1 MKGPGKIKLLLYA
14 GMLLAASTLYG
25 KDSED
30 PELRALEESVKSNP
44 QTQVFE
50 YNLNGIS
57 QGNVYELKSGDYS
70 IKIGSWFMIFKRE
83 SEEKGTTFL
92 YDINKN
98 RTSDR
103 IIFTDGP
110 VSILEGIL
118 MDSEGLRGIEEPDD
132 LDISAN
138 NAIQRAGGITNRNT
152 RTVVDAEGSTVKIID
167 YKEEEYETLKGEE
180 ALSFKESIN
189 EFYNKFLNK
198 INDVFGK

>member
-1 MKGPGKIKLLLYA
+1 MKGPGKIKTILYV
-14 GMLLAASTLYG
+14 GMLLAASALYG
-25 KDSED
+25 KDSQD

-70 IKIGSWFMIFKRE
+70 IKIGSWFMIFKKK
-83 SEEKGTTFL
+83 SEEKGTSL
-92 YDINKN
+92 YDIGKD
-98 RTSDR
+98 RIPER

-110 VSILEGIL
+110 VSTLEGVL

-152 RTVVDAEGSTVKIID
+152 RTVVDTEGLTVKIID
-167 YKEEEYETLKGEE
+167 YKEEEYETLKDEE